1 MRSHCDIR
9 IGDEKPNSICP
20 RVRGGCSAVDFNAV
34 TQHISLS
41 FLGFV
46 CLQQLHANLPCE
58 VKEGLTLGE
67 YRRQLQELYQIR
79 IGASVY
85 MVNLSEQ
92 CESVDTIL
100 TDRILINMLSEP
112 ERPAKSDKPLTYM
125 GQDKA
130 LLYLDLSL
138 AA

>member
-1 MRSHCDIR
+1 
-9 IGDEKPNSICP
+9 
-20 RVRGGCSAVDFNAV
+20 VDFNAV

-112 ERPAKSDKPLTYM
+112 ERPAKSDKPLTHM
-125 GQDKA
+125 GQDKGVCPRYETFQGFKRNRPLIHA
-130 LLYLDLSL
+130 DFVTEVHP
-138 AA
+138 